1 MKNQDLIKAIVEL
14 AREVQAKQTRDVLEM
29 VKDIPETAEIKQL
42 KERLIVA
49 DQKIN
54 TQCDF
59 VLKLDRIARKSALL
73 N

>member
-29 VKDIPETAEIKQL
+29 CKDIPETAEIKQL